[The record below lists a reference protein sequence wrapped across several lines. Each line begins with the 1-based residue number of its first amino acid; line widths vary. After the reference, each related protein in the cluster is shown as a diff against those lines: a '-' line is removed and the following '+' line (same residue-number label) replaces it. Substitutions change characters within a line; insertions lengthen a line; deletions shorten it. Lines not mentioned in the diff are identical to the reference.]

1 MRVFDG
7 LSHWLVEDLLT
18 RAGVRING
26 SKPWDIKVHDERFF
40 RNITIYGSL
49 GLGEAYMNGWW
60 DCARLDEF
68 FHRVFKG
75 NLHRR
80 LLLNPI
86 SLAAFLRAVFWNQ
99 ARKAD
104 GRRLAEAHYDLGNDF
119 FHAMLGPTMTYS
131 CAYWKYGAAD
141 LDAAQKA
148 KYDLVSR
155 KLGLAKGMKILDIG
169 CGWGS
174 FAKFVAEHY
183 GVSVTGLTV
192 SKEQADF
199 ARRLCADLP
208 VEILLQDYRDVE
220 GQFDRIVSIGMFEHV
235 ESKNYLEFM
244 RIARRCLKP
253 RGLFLLH
260 TIGKD
265 RSTQVLDPW
274 IRKYIFPVG
283 GLPDLGQI
291 RRAASRLFIIRD
303 VHEFG
308 EFYDLTLRAWYENF
322 RNHWKELEQRYARIF
337 GGQFRRAWED
347 YLLSCAGA
355 FRAGKLRLWQI
366 VMSREGD
373 SRDYR
378 PIR

>member
-68 FHRVFKG
+68 FHPVFKG

-80 LLLNPI
+80 LLLNPL
-86 SLAAFLRAVFWNQ
+86 SLAAFVRAVFWNQ

-183 GVSVTGLTV
+183 GVSVT
-192 SKEQADF
+192 
-199 ARRLCADLP
+199 
-208 VEILLQDYRDVE
+208 
-220 GQFDRIVSIGMFEHV
+220 
-235 ESKNYLEFM
+235 
-244 RIARRCLKP
+244 
-253 RGLFLLH
+253 
-260 TIGKD
+260 
-265 RSTQVLDPW
+265 
-274 IRKYIFPVG
+274 
-283 GLPDLGQI
+283 
-291 RRAASRLFIIRD
+291 
-303 VHEFG
+303 
-308 EFYDLTLRAWYENF
+308 
-322 RNHWKELEQRYARIF
+322 
-337 GGQFRRAWED
+337 
-347 YLLSCAGA
+347 
-355 FRAGKLRLWQI
+355 
-366 VMSREGD
+366 
-373 SRDYR
+373 
-378 PIR
+378 